1 MIILITLQRYTFPV
15 NKQKKKKDMLMLFL
29 NIIIFF
35 ALPINI

>member
-1 MIILITLQRYTFPV
+1 MIILITLQRYTFLV
-15 NKQKKKKDMLMLFL
+15 NKQKKKKDMLMPFL

>member
-1 MIILITLQRYTFPV
+1 MIILITLQRYTFLV

-29 NIIIFF
+29 IIIIFF

>member
-1 MIILITLQRYTFPV
+1 MIILITLQRYTFLV
-15 NKQKKKKDMLMLFL
+15 NKQKKKKDMLMLLL